1 MAKERSLMPFGRPID
16 REVIFWGLLLFILFS
31 PFSISFTYITWVV
44 TAGLMFYVYLI
55 ARNERWEKTALD
67 APLMALLGASALSV
81 VTSIDFFASL
91 KEFRSLFLILI
102 YYLFALNVD
111 KAWKVEKLIKRLI
124 LVGAIAGAYGISQSI
139 TRWDLFDHFQGRS
152 TGFFSLYLTYAEY
165 LIVVI
170 SLTLGL
176 FIYSRGIKRRI
187 YFAIAMA
194 FMFGG
199 FALSYSRGPWIG
211 LLCSLLL
218 LAGMKGKRVLVITI
232 LVLVSL
238 NLSLFYLDLGRSS
251 VLVRS
256 IFRLHPG
263 GQPSSVLPYLQ
274 SNKERLLMW
283 SSGFQIL
290 SDKPRYLV
298 SGIGMH
304 ALQKIYPEYRSPEA
318 QHLNLWHLHN
328 NFIQILVTRGVLGLI
343 AFLWIFLAWWK
354 RIWRGFRESPPG
366 IVKGVLAGSLAGV
379 AGFLV
384 SGLTEYSWGDTEV
397 LMLLYCILGLTIAVT
412 RRNMAG

>member
-1 MAKERSLMPFGRPID
+1 MPFGRPID
-16 REVIFWGLLLFILFS
+16 KEVIFWGLLLFILFS
-31 PFSISFTYITWVV
+31 PFSISFTYIIWVV

-55 ARNERWEKTALD
+55 ARKERWEKTPLD
-67 APLMALLGASALSV
+67 TPLVTLVGASALSV

-91 KEFRSLFLILI
+91 KEFRSLALIII

-111 KAWKVEKLIKRLI
+111 KAWKVEKLVSRLI
-124 LVGAIAGAYGISQSI
+124 LVSAIAGAYGISQSI

-176 FIYSRGIKRRI
+176 FIYSKGVRRKI
-187 YFAIAMA
+187 YFTIALA
-194 FMFGG
+194 VMFGG
-199 FALSYSRGPWIG
+199 LVVSYSRGPWIG
-211 LLCSLLL
+211 LLCSVLL
-218 LAGMKGKRVLVITI
+218 LAGMKGKRVLLITI

-238 NLSLFYLDLGRSS
+238 NLSLFYLNLGRSS
-251 VLVRS
+251 VMVRS
-256 IFRLHPG
+256 IFRLHPDG
-263 GQPSSVLPYLQ
+263 EPSSLLPYLQ

-283 SSGFQIL
+283 RSGFQIL
-290 SDKPRYLV
+290 SDNPRYLV

-318 QHLNLWHLHN
+318 QHQNLWHLHN
-328 NFIQILVTRGVLGLI
+328 NFMQILVTRGLLGLT
-343 AFLWIFLAWWK
+343 AFLWIFLVWWK
-354 RIWRGFRESPPG
+354 RIWRGFRDSPPG
-366 IVKGVLAGSLAGV
+366 IEKGVLAGSLAGV

-397 LMLLYCILGLTIAVT
+397 LMLLYCILGITIAIA
-412 RRNMAG
+412 RRNLAR

>member
-1 MAKERSLMPFGRPID
+1 MAKERDLMPFGRKID
-16 REVIFWGLLLFILFS
+16 REIIFWGLLLFILLS
-31 PFSISFTYITWVV
+31 PFSISFTYIIWVV

-55 ARNERWEKTALD
+55 ARNERWEKTPLD
-67 APLMALLGASALSV
+67 TPLMAFLGASALSV

-102 YYLFALNVD
+102 FYLFALNVD
-111 KAWKVEKLIKRLI
+111 KAWKVEKLVSRLI
-124 LVGAIAGAYGISQSI
+124 LVSAIAGTYGISQSL

-165 LIVVI
+165 LVVVI

-176 FIYSRGIKRRI
+176 LIYSQGAKKRL
-187 YFAIAMA
+187 YLAIALP

-199 FALSYSRGPWIG
+199 FVLSYSRGPWIG

-218 LAGMKGKRVLVITI
+218 LAGMKGRRILLISI
-232 LVLVSL
+232 LVLVCL
-238 NLSLFYLDLGRSS
+238 NLSLFYINLGRSS
-251 VLVRS
+251 IMVRS
-256 IFRLHPG
+256 IFRLHPEG
-263 GQPSSVLPYLQ
+263 EPSSALPYLQ

-283 SSGFQIL
+283 RSGFHIL
-290 SDKPRYLV
+290 TDNPRYLL

-318 QHLNLWHLHN
+318 QHQNLWHLHN
-328 NFIQILVTRGVLGLI
+328 NFIQILVTRGLLGLT

-354 RIWRGFRESPPG
+354 RIWRGFRDSPPG

-397 LMLLYCILGLTIAVT
+397 LMLLYCIMGITIAIT
-412 RRNMAG
+412 QGNIAR